1 MKLIQLKNGK
11 FIYLLIIYLFI
22 TLLLLMCIYLFV
34 YLFIICLF
42 IYLIIVGFEQAT
54 KLIFNVAYRGETF
67 RSVLSRIGDVRS
79 LFSLKIILLALTAT
93 ASTRMRCDV

>member
-1 MKLIQLKNGK
+1 M
-11 FIYLLIIYLFI
+11 II
-22 TLLLLMCIYLFV
+22 
-34 YLFIICLF
+34 
-42 IYLIIVGFEQAT
+42 
-54 KLIFNVAYRGETF
+54 IFNVAYRGETF